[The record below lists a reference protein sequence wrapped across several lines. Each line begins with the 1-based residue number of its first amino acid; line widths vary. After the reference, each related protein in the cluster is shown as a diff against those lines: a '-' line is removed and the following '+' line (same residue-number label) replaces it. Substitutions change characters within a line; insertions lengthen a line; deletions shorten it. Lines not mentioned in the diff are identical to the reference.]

1 MWAWTHSLFSFAG
14 WCIFERALSSV
25 RKVSGC
31 CLVLSHLADGA
42 TGYWKD
48 LEMTCQES
56 RSALLPPDVFEAMLR
71 DGMAR
76 EASEAGKGFRF
87 TNGKDATAVCIPQ
100 YREAFLR
107 LMRIGHGYVGS
118 ILGFDNCGWGD
129 DQARMLAAALM
140 YAHDNEATCRAGHLS
155 LGGNRL
161 TDAALPPLA
170 DAIAAGA
177 LPNLISLKLDHN
189 ELGDA
194 GLTTLRP
201 LLAGRLSG
209 LAYFS
214 FGRRLTAEGE
224 RTLVTLKADGHL
236 AGLLILDLSS
246 NAGLGDKGGEWEI
259 AADVS
264 GALAAYLAH

>member
-1 MWAWTHSLFSFAG
+1 M
-14 WCIFERALSSV
+14 

-129 DQARMLAAALM
+129 DQARLLAAALM

-177 LPNLISLKLDHN
+177 LPHLISLKLDHN